1 LLGHVRR
8 YRRTGNTRATVL
20 RGSSLISLSVF
31 RALWPRGTHHEANV
45 WLHHAGGRVRF
56 YQPSQISKAED
67 SIGLSGKRASS
78 TARQA
83 MFPIN
88 LQLRFNYWF
97 LPSPFGIA
105 DVPRSRLIDLDEAA
119 MFVESGN
126 RSRGKAHISRRVR
139 EIGPYGHSEKVN
151 LLLAICGEN
160 NTAGRPVRRWVETWS
175 QGGTTT
181 TKFLAFIQRILRDLG
196 PGTNGNWCCFTM
208 DNLNSH
214 RNVLVQQAI
223 HAAGH
228 RCVFRAPYYPV
239 DSAIEHFFNTV
250 QLAMTLAMYRL
261 HDVDDVMR
269 EFLKLLRHTAT
280 FHRYFEHVGINN

>member
-1 LLGHVRR
+1 
-8 YRRTGNTRATVL
+8 
-20 RGSSLISLSVF
+20 
-31 RALWPRGTHHEANV
+31 
-45 WLHHAGGRVRF
+45 
-56 YQPSQISKAED
+56 
-67 SIGLSGKRASS
+67 
-78 TARQA
+78 
-83 MFPIN
+83 
-88 LQLRFNYWF
+88 
-97 LPSPFGIA
+97 
-105 DVPRSRLIDLDEAA
+105 
-119 MFVESGN
+119 
-126 RSRGKAHISRRVR
+126 
-139 EIGPYGHSEKVN
+139 
-151 LLLAICGEN
+151 
-160 NTAGRPVRRWVETWS
+160 
-175 QGGTTT
+175 
-181 TKFLAFIQRILRDLG
+181 
-196 PGTNGNWCCFTM
+196 M